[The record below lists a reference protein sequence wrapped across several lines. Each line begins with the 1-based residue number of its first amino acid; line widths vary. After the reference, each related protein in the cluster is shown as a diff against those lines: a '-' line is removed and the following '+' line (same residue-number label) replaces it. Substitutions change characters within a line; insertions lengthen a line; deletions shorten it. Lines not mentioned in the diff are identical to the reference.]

1 MQQIGNFIMN
11 YKYIT
16 FPFML
21 WFLTQVYKVINDI
34 RKYKKIN
41 PKRILGAG
49 GMPSS
54 HSACVTVLA
63 TIIGKNQG
71 YDTPIFALAAVF
83 AAIVMYDA
91 AGVRRAAGKQ
101 AKVINKILTA
111 PNLKEINIQEK
122 LGELLGHTPLEVI
135 VGATLGITV
144 GLIFG

>member
-1 MQQIGNFIMN
+1 MIDFIEQ
-11 YKYIT
+11 YKYIV
-16 FPFML
+16 FPFLL
-21 WFLTQVYKVINDI
+21 WFVTQVYKVIHDI
-34 RKYKKIN
+34 KKFR
-41 PKRILGAG
+41 RIDPRRIWGAG

-71 YDTPIFALAAVF
+71 YDTPIFALSVVF
-83 AAIVMYDA
+83 AMIVMYDA

-101 AKVINKILTA
+101 ARVINKILA
-111 PNLKEINIQEK
+111 VPNLKEVNIQEK

-135 VGATLGITV
+135 VGAILGISI